1 MRSDDGNGWLAI
13 FRVVTPA
20 LIGVVLWIVTTGRA
34 DTREELADIRDDLKT
49 LSNDYLHELSAIKE
63 RLGRIEARNQ
73 VVNNVGEKRR

>member
-34 DTREELADIRDDLKT
+34 DTREELADIRGDLKT